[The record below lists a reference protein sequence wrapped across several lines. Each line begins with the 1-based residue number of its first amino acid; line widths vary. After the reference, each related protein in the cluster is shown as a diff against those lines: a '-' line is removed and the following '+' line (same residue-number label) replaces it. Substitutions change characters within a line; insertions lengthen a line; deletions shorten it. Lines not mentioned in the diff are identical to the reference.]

1 MKLRAVPHSLQL
13 RKSVVQVWV
22 RVLHSL
28 VQVVPRLQLC
38 SNTPLMLKGP
48 AADYDA
54 IQTHRLGRIEDSV
67 EQPVKHH
74 VSCPQA
80 NLAVNGRHT
89 DRDGAQYGSE
99 QGVDNQC

>member
-13 RKSVVQVWV
+13 RKSLVQVWV
-22 RVLHSL
+22 LVLHSL
-28 VQVVPRLQLC
+28 VQVAPRLQIC
-38 SNTPLMLKGP
+38 SLTPLMLKGT

-54 IQTHRLGRIEDSV
+54 IQTQRLGRIEDSV

-74 VSCPQA
+74 FSCPQA
-80 NLAVNGRHT
+80 NVALNSRHT

-99 QGVDNQC
+99 QGVDDQC